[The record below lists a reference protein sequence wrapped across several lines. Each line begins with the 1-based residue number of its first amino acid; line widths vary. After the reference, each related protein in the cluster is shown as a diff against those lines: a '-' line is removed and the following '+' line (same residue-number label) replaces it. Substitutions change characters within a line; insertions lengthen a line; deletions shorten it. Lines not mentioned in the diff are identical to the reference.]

1 MTEPTQVLNSVIS
14 VLLRQ
19 ETATW
24 GGCDLGNS
32 GVWDGDYGWG
42 VRVRRHLA
50 HAEGVLYGM
59 ELGSVTLK
67 NKQPT
72 HTPHGFSTSED
83 FTVLAVLDEKKLL
96 KVIRRSLPHCSKLGN
111 SQKVHGRKFSFGKP
125 PGRVVFLKTNS
136 GCVCSQDGQYLALP
150 IPHLRVQTSQM
161 PVHMLRFY
169 QMT

>member
-1 MTEPTQVLNSVIS
+1 MSYPRLCSDGAPQTAHDTWETWTAGASHAGGSFSLGLWGYWGPPIHNMGFGSRLGESPNTWKHFGQAPTQVLNSVIS

-32 GVWDGDYGWG
+32 GVWERDYGWG

-67 NKQPT
+67 INTQHTHWYCSNKQQ
-72 HTPHGFSTSED
+72 
-83 FTVLAVLDEKKLL
+83 
-96 KVIRRSLPHCSKLGN
+96 R
-111 SQKVHGRKFSFGKP
+111 
-125 PGRVVFLKTNS
+125 
-136 GCVCSQDGQYLALP
+136 
-150 IPHLRVQTSQM
+150 
-161 PVHMLRFY
+161 
-169 QMT
+169 